1 VVTEIDGTVR
11 RATTEDLEAILEL
24 DRTTPVGRV
33 RGEYLTA
40 RVRADE
46 VIVFERNALVVG
58 YLVRRARSFIGRDFV
73 DLMAVAIDLRRQG
86 VGSALLE
93 DAVRSSST
101 DRIFT
106 STNRSNS
113 PMRDL
118 LELSGWHFSGE
129 LDGIDEGDPEWI
141 FYRDRR

>member
-1 VVTEIDGTVR
+1 LVTEIDGTVR
-11 RATTEDLEAILEL
+11 RATTEDLEALLEL
-24 DRTTPVGRV
+24 DRTTPVGRS

-40 RVRADE
+40 RVHANE

-73 DLMAVAIDLRRQG
+73 DLMAVAIDVRRQG
-86 VGSALLE
+86 VGSALLD
-93 DAVRSSST
+93 DAVRSSSS

-113 PMRDL
+113 PMRKL

-129 LDGIDEGDPEWI
+129 LDGIDEGDPS
-141 FYRDRR
+141 